1 MMVPELTPE
10 AWAAIGIFAALVGG
24 GVLGRVWRPVRRWIS
39 MGDVIV
45 GRPARY
51 PGDPEERPGLVKRL
65 DDLDANVREV
75 RAELSRVEKKVDDI
89 EGCSDD

>member
-1 MMVPELTPE
+1 
-10 AWAAIGIFAALVGG
+10 
-24 GVLGRVWRPVRRWIS
+24 

-65 DDLDANVREV
+65 DDIDKNMKSLQSEIASVKR
-75 RAELSRVEKKVDDI
+75 KVDDL
-89 EGCSDD
+89 EMECPE